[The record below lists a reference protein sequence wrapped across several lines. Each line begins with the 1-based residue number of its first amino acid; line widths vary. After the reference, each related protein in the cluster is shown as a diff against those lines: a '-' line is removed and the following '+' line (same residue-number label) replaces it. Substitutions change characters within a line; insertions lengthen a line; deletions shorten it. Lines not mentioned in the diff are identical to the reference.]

1 MKIKNLLTVLFLFI
15 SLTNNAQLIEL
26 SKLSTGK
33 FYDSSVI
40 KDNKSNIKG
49 YFLLYE
55 SEKVKKETFNLEYV
69 VLDENLTKVTSGFIE
84 EMKFS
89 SFLINAKKIKVDV
102 TLYNNNLLIELT
114 DAAAQGDFFRRYRI
128 LDLKSNKMS
137 DIVIFKKGKIEVNP
151 LFDRTLKNFSDNQT
165 DKIIGL
171 NDIGLIAIKDQK
183 EENDKN
189 KYIVCLDNDFKEKW
203 KTTYEVTKNENGF
216 KELSFLNSS
225 KDYIVLFNHYTK
237 SANYTCINS
246 ILTFDANTGKTNFE
260 YLFPNQ
266 NKFTYKI
273 VDSYIQNEEI
283 LLLGNYSKKSNIGF
297 ISDEENI
304 GLFKIR
310 LNLKTG
316 KTIEEKYLNW
326 TELASKIDIN
336 KNGKIKNEG
345 YVFVH
350 NLIKLED
357 DKIIA
362 VCETFKNLPITTN
375 NIYFITI
382 SSKFSFDTIFGIE
395 KFKNKFPRTTAHS
408 RNIKLYGLFD
418 FMDYQNLDDDE
429 FLFYFSDNEKNSRNR
444 NKSTVFGIVSYTDG
458 LFKKQSLNLKTET
471 STIFAY
477 PAKKGY
483 IMLIEAFD
491 SKNKSPEIRLEK
503 ATN

>member
-1 MKIKNLLTVLFLFI
+1 MKKILFYLIFLCSI
-15 SLTNNAQLIEL
+15 SGNAQLAEL
-26 SKLSTGK
+26 NKLSSGK
-33 FYDSSVI
+33 LYDSDVI
-40 KDNKSNIKG
+40 RDEKNNIKG
-49 YFLLYE
+49 YFLLFE
-55 SEKVKKETFNLEYV
+55 SDKIKKETFNLEYV
-69 VLDENLTKVTSGFIE
+69 VLDENLTKVTNGYFE
-84 EMKFS
+84 EMKYS
-89 SFLINAKKIKVDV
+89 SFLLSAKRINVDV
-102 TLYNNNLLIELT
+102 TLYDNNLLLELT
-114 DAAAQGDFFRRYRI
+114 DATEEGGFFRRYRI

-151 LFDRTLKNFSDNQT
+151 VFDRKLKNFSDNQT

-171 NDIGLIAIKDQK
+171 KDIGLIAIKDQK
-183 EENDKN
+183 DENEKN
-189 KYIVCLDNDFKEKW
+189 KYIVCLDNNFKEKW
-203 KTTYEVTKNENGF
+203 KTTYEVTKNEYGF
-216 KELSFLNSS
+216 KELTILNSS
-225 KDYIVLFNHYTK
+225 KDHIVLFNHYTK
-237 SANYTCINS
+237 AGYYKPINS
-246 ILTFDANTGKTNFE
+246 ILTFDANTGKINFE

-283 LLLGNYSKKSNIGF
+283 ILLGNYSKKSKFGF

-304 GLFKIR
+304 GLFKII

-336 KNGKIKNEG
+336 KNGEIKNEG

-362 VCETFKNLPITTN
+362 VCETFKNSPIITN
-375 NIYFITI
+375 NIYFISI
-382 SSKFSFDTIFGIE
+382 SSKFTFDKVFGNE
-395 KFKNKFPRTTAHS
+395 KFRNKFPGTSAHS

-429 FLFYFSDNEKNSRNR
+429 FLFYFADNEKNSKNR
-444 NKSTVFGIVSYTDG
+444 NKSTMFGIVSYTDG
-458 LFKKQSLNLKTET
+458 EFKKQNLNLKTET
-471 STIFAY
+471 STIYAY
-477 PAKKGY
+477 PAKKGH

-503 ATN
+503 VNY